1 MEVEPK
7 LRPASEVVSLDLVVG
22 LDLIDEDSTFQL
34 RPTGDL
40 SALATDLARLGQLFP
55 IDLRPTAEH
64 RFQVVCGFRRVA
76 ALRFL
81 QRKEAL
87 ARIHT
92 DLSDPDALLMALAAA
107 IHSEGF
113 SREQLLQARDLLDHA
128 GRLTAPGR
136 DMIEKALSADG
147 SLAPETFGEVEEV
160 DADELAASVTRRLGE
175 INQDLSLLAE
185 AFASLEPEQ
194 QDALLTQLRYS
205 ADLVAFLEGSDD
217 Q

>member
-7 LRPASEVVSLDLVVG
+7 LRPASEVVSIDLVVS
-22 LDLIDEDSTFQL
+22 LDLIDEDSTLQL

-87 ARIHT
+87 ARIHA
-92 DLSDPDALLMALAAA
+92 DLSDQDALLMALAAA

-113 SREQLLQARDLLDHA
+113 SREQLLQARDRLDQT

-136 DMIEKALSADG
+136 DMIDKALSADG
-147 SLAPETFGEVEEV
+147 SLAPETLG
-160 DADELAASVTRRLGE
+160 DLAARR
-175 INQDLSLLAE
+175 NQSRSFPPGGGLHLARSTAARCAFDAAAVFGGAGGLSG
-185 AFASLEPEQ
+185 
-194 QDALLTQLRYS
+194 RKR
-205 ADLVAFLEGSDD
+205 
-217 Q
+217 